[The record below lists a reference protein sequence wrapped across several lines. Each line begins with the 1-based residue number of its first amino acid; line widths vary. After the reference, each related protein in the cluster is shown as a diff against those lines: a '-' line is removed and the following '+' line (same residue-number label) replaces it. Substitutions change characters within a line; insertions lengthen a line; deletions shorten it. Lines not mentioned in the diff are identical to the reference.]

1 MQKVGIA
8 AGFQHQP
15 VGVGNDH
22 NGGLTRNLRAQLLDQ
37 RLYPLRYPV
46 VATAQLVEQSGF
58 DKRDM
63 LIGARQAVAPA
74 ALPGFRQRMGQQT
87 GALSGQAV
95 IRQHA
100 FLPPFASVANMYH
113 RCVSVVA
120 TRDTKNHRQRRRRPI
135 SQVTK
140 IPNPI
145 INNHF

>member
-100 FLPPFASVANMYH
+100 FLPVRECCKYVSQMCIS
-113 RCVSVVA
+113 RC
-120 TRDTKNHRQRRRRPI
+120 DTGH
-135 SQVTK
+135 K
-140 IPNPI
+140 IIGSAAAARLVKLQKFLIP
-145 INNHF
+145 